1 MKLPRLLNAD
11 GSERARLHPVKLS
24 ATINKTPLSVSNMVV
39 LAENDIFVRDFVEI
53 YRKDK
58 SLGIFRVSSVGRESK
73 GTQNVNLSHGIVTLE
88 DSVTPAEITVQ
99 GTLSAVVATLLG
111 YQKGTARWAVGSVPN
126 EGAYKLE
133 LDRTNLLQAF
143 CDLCKLAKDYAFRYD
158 QTTTP
163 WKINAYPVATEN
175 LSECRLNRNTAD
187 PRMTIDESDLC
198 TRVVAP
204 QLDNGYMDADTI
216 STWGIVERDL
226 GVADDS
232 DAAEVK
238 KYAAEVLEARKN
250 PAISI
255 EIDAFDLSDR
265 TGDPIDRFEIGY
277 RCRVAMADIG
287 ISVVESIE
295 SLYFYD
301 LLTMPDVV
309 TITLANKPRDVSKS
323 LASLANQ
330 TSVLTSTVTKQG
342 SGIRSNS
349 SAIDDNKQ
357 FIIRD
362 REIIDLHTKTIA
374 DQGLK
379 LQEAEIKLA
388 DAVITLDAHQREI
401 TENGQNITA
410 ANIRIDGVEAE
421 VELKANASVVNEQG
435 RVLSE
440 AVIRIDGLDSEIA
453 LKANQTTVD
462 ALGTRI
468 SSAEVRISGA
478 EAKIELKVNRDGVIS
493 AINLTPESIT
503 IQASKINLSGYVT
516 ANQLEAEL
524 ENIELSFSQKIYT
537 NTLQATSVATSNFTF
552 NGNNIVKGS
561 KTYVTSVSFP
571 RYQEKTIYYMN
582 WNGNEAHMNVLTPTR
597 LASGGTNKEDI
608 YYLAY

>member
-39 LAENDIFVRDFVEI
+39 LAENDICVRDFVEI
-53 YRKDK
+53 YKKDK

-73 GTQNVNLSHGIVTLE
+73 GTQNINLSHGIVTLE
-88 DSVTPAEITVQ
+88 DSVTPEETTVQ

-111 YQKGTARWAVGSVPN
+111 YQKGTARWVVGSIPN

-133 LDRTNLLQAF
+133 VDRTNLLQAF
-143 CDLCKLAKDYAFRYD
+143 CDICKQARDYVFRYD
-158 QTTTP
+158 QTGST
-163 WKINAYPVATEN
+163 WKINAYPVASEN
-175 LSECRLNRNTAD
+175 LSECRISRNASS

-198 TRVVAP
+198 TRVLAP
-204 QLDNGYMDADTI
+204 QLDNGYMDADTVG
-216 STWGIVERDL
+216 TWGIVERDL

-250 PAISI
+250 PAISV
-255 EIDAFDLSDR
+255 EIDAFELSDR

-330 TSVLTSTVTKQG
+330 TSGLTSTVTKQG

-349 SAIDDNKQ
+349 NAIDDNKQ

-362 REIIDLHTKTIA
+362 REIIDLHTKTIEE
-374 DQGLK
+374 QGLVLK
-379 LQEAEIKLA
+379 EAEIQLG
-388 DAVITLDAHQREI
+388 DAKITLEAHQQ
-401 TENGQNITA
+401 TLT
-410 ANIRIDGVEAE
+410 
-421 VELKANASVVNEQG
+421 EQG
-435 RVLSE
+435 KRL
-440 AVIRIDGLDSEIA
+440 
-453 LKANQTTVD
+453 
-462 ALGTRI
+462 
-468 SSAEVRISGA
+468 SSAEIRLDGA
-478 EAKIELKVNRDGVIS
+478 EANILLKVDKDGVIS
-493 AINLTPESIT
+493 AINLSPEAIT
-503 IQASKINLSGYVT
+503 IQAKKINLEGYVT
-516 ANQLEAEL
+516 ATQLSTEIAAI
-524 ENIELSFSQKIYT
+524 ENSFSNMISTKVLYAQ
-537 NTLQATSVATSNFTF
+537 NTFQYQGWTVGLSENRF
-552 NGNNIVKGS
+552 
-561 KTYVTSVSFP
+561 VTSVRFP
-571 RYQEKTIYYMN
+571 TLSSQRISRLIDDDAYVVVGYAQNGSYSSDDYRYLSY
-582 WNGNEAHMNVLTPTR
+582 
-597 LASGGTNKEDI
+597 
-608 YYLAY
+608 

>member
-1 MKLPRLLNAD
+1 MRLPRLLNAD

-88 DSVTPAEITVQ
+88 DSVTPAETTVQ

-111 YQKGTARWAVGSVPN
+111 YQKGTSRWAVGNVPN
-126 EGAYKLE
+126 EGEYKLE

-143 CDLCKLAKDYAFRYD
+143 CDLCKQARDYVFRYD

-204 QLDNGYMDADTI
+204 QLDNGYMDADTVG
-216 STWGIVERDL
+216 TWGIVERDL

-232 DAAEVK
+232 DEADVK
-238 KYAAEVLEARKN
+238 KYASEVLEARKN
-250 PAISI
+250 PAISV

-277 RCRVAMADIG
+277 RCRVAMANIG

-330 TSVLTSTVTKQG
+330 TSGLTSTVTKQG

-349 SAIDDNKQ
+349 NAIDDNKQ

-362 REIIDLHTKTIA
+362 REIIDLHTKTIEE
-374 DQGLK
+374 QGLVLK
-379 LQEAEIKLA
+379 EAEIQIG
-388 DAVITLDAHQREI
+388 DAKITLEAHQQ
-401 TENGQNITA
+401 TLT
-410 ANIRIDGVEAE
+410 
-421 VELKANASVVNEQG
+421 EQG
-435 RVLSE
+435 KRL
-440 AVIRIDGLDSEIA
+440 
-453 LKANQTTVD
+453 
-462 ALGTRI
+462 
-468 SSAEVRISGA
+468 SSAEIRLDGA
-478 EAKIELKVNRDGVIS
+478 EANILLKVDKDGVIS
-493 AINLTPESIT
+493 AINLSPEAIT
-503 IQASKINLSGYVT
+503 IQSKRINLVGYVT
-516 ANQLEAEL
+516 AQQLEAEL
-524 ENIELSFSQKIYT
+524 ENIELSFNERIYT
-537 NTLQATSVATSNFTF
+537 KTLQANSVATGEFTLSGTRMSKINKTF
-552 NGNNIVKGS
+552 LTGAKISVGTATARVMHANGSPMEI
-561 KTYVTSVSFP
+561 TYVSSV
-571 RYQEKTIYYMN
+571 TISN
-582 WNGNEAHMNVLTPTR
+582 
-597 LASGGTNKEDI
+597 SDDDI
-608 YYLAY
+608 YYVGYY

>member
-1 MKLPRLLNAD
+1 MRLPRLLNAD

-39 LAENDIFVRDFVEI
+39 LAGNDIFVRDFVEI

-58 SLGIFRVSSVGRESK
+58 SLGIFRVASVGRESK
-73 GTQNVNLSHGIVTLE
+73 GTQNINLSHGIVTLE
-88 DSVTPAEITVQ
+88 DSVTPAETTVQ

-133 LDRTNLLQAF
+133 VDRTNLLQAF
-143 CDLCKLAKDYAFRYD
+143 CDLCKQARDYVFRYD

-163 WKINAYPVATEN
+163 WKINAYPVASEN
-175 LSECRLNRNTAD
+175 LSECRLSRNVSS

-198 TRVVAP
+198 TRVLAP

-232 DAAEVK
+232 DAADVK

-250 PAISI
+250 PAISV
-255 EIDAFDLSDR
+255 EIDAFELSDR

-287 ISVVESIE
+287 ISVLETIE
-295 SLYFYD
+295 SLYYGD
-301 LLTMPDVV
+301 LLASPDIVI
-309 TITLANKPRDVSKS
+309 ITLANKPRDVSKS

-330 TSVLTSTVTKQG
+330 TSGLNSTVTKYG
-342 SGIRSNS
+342 SSIRGNS
-349 SAIDDNKQ
+349 SMIDDNKQ
-357 FIIRD
+357 LIIRD

-421 VELKANASVVNEQG
+421 VELKANASVVTEQG
-435 RVLSE
+435 RILSE
-440 AVIRIDGLDSEIA
+440 AVVRIDGLD
-453 LKANQTTVD
+453 
-462 ALGTRI
+462 
-468 SSAEVRISGA
+468 AE
-478 EAKIELKVNRDGVIS
+478 IELKVSKNGVIS

-516 ANQLEAEL
+516 ARQLEAEL

-597 LASGGTNKEDI
+597 SASGGTNKEDI

>member
-1 MKLPRLLNAD
+1 MRLPRLLNAD

-73 GTQNVNLSHGIVTLE
+73 GTQNINLSHGIVTLE
-88 DSVTPAEITVQ
+88 DSVTPAETTVQ
-99 GTLSAVVATLLG
+99 GTLSVAVATLLG
-111 YQKGTARWAVGSVPN
+111 YQKGAARWAVGSVPN

-133 LDRTNLLQAF
+133 VDRTNLLQAF
-143 CDLCKLAKDYAFRYD
+143 CDLCKLAKDYVFRYD
-158 QTTTP
+158 QTATP

-198 TRVVAP
+198 TRVLAP

-250 PAISI
+250 PAISV

-287 ISVVESIE
+287 ISVLETIE
-295 SLYFYD
+295 ALYYGD
-301 LLTMPDVV
+301 LLASPDIVI
-309 TITLANKPRDVSKS
+309 ITLANKPRDVSKS

-330 TSVLTSTVTKQG
+330 TSGLTSTVTKHG
-342 SGIRSNS
+342 SSIRGNS
-349 SAIDDNKQ
+349 SMIDDNKQ
-357 FIIRD
+357 LIIRD
-362 REIIDLHTKTIA
+362 REIIDLHTKTIEE
-374 DQGLK
+374 QGLVLK
-379 LQEAEIKLA
+379 EAEIQIG
-388 DAVITLDAHQREI
+388 DAKITLEAHQQ
-401 TENGQNITA
+401 TLT
-410 ANIRIDGVEAE
+410 
-421 VELKANASVVNEQG
+421 EQG
-435 RVLSE
+435 KRL
-440 AVIRIDGLDSEIA
+440 
-453 LKANQTTVD
+453 
-462 ALGTRI
+462 
-468 SSAEVRISGA
+468 SSAEIRLDGA
-478 EAKIELKVNRDGVIS
+478 EANILLKVDKDGVIS
-493 AINLTPESIT
+493 AINLSPEAIT
-503 IQASKINLSGYVT
+503 IQSKRINLEGYVT
-516 ANQLEAEL
+516 ATQLSTEIAAI
-524 ENIELSFSQKIYT
+524 ENSFSNMVSTK
-537 NTLQATSVATSNFTF
+537 TLYAQ
-552 NGNNIVKGS
+552 NIFQYQGWTVGLSENKF
-561 KTYVTSVSFP
+561 VTSVRFP
-571 RYQEKTIYYMN
+571 TLSSQRISRLINDDAYVVVGYAKNGSYSSDNYRYLSY
-582 WNGNEAHMNVLTPTR
+582 
-597 LASGGTNKEDI
+597 
-608 YYLAY
+608 

>member
-1 MKLPRLLNAD
+1 MRLPRLLNAD

-73 GTQNVNLSHGIVTLE
+73 GTQNINLSHGIVTLE
-88 DSVTPAEITVQ
+88 DSVTPAETTVQ

-133 LDRTNLLQAF
+133 VDRTNLLQAF
-143 CDLCKLAKDYAFRYD
+143 CDLCKQARDYVFRYD

-163 WKINAYPVATEN
+163 WKINAYPVASEN
-175 LSECRLNRNTAD
+175 LSECRLSRNVSS

-226 GVADDS
+226 GVADDN

-250 PAISI
+250 PAISV
-255 EIDAFDLSDR
+255 EIDAFELSDR

-287 ISVVESIE
+287 ISVLETIE
-295 SLYFYD
+295 ALYYGD
-301 LLTMPDVV
+301 LLASPDIVI
-309 TITLANKPRDVSKS
+309 ITLANKPRDVSKS

-330 TSVLTSTVTKQG
+330 TSGLTSTVTKYG
-342 SGIRSNS
+342 SSIRGNS
-349 SAIDDNKQ
+349 AAIDDNKQ

-362 REIIDLHTKTIA
+362 REIIDLHTKTIEE
-374 DQGLK
+374 QGLVLK
-379 LQEAEIKLA
+379 EAEIQIG
-388 DAVITLDAHQREI
+388 DAKITLEAHQQ
-401 TENGQNITA
+401 TLT
-410 ANIRIDGVEAE
+410 
-421 VELKANASVVNEQG
+421 EQG
-435 RVLSE
+435 QRL
-440 AVIRIDGLDSEIA
+440 
-453 LKANQTTVD
+453 
-462 ALGTRI
+462 
-468 SSAEVRISGA
+468 SSAEIRLDGA
-478 EAKIELKVNRDGVIS
+478 EANILLKVSKDEVIS
-493 AINLTPESIT
+493 SINLSPEGVT
-503 IQASKINLSGYVT
+503 IQSRRINLSGYVT
-516 ANQLEAEL
+516 ADQLSSEL
-524 ENIELSFSQKIYT
+524 ADFKTTITNSIDTKILTCETAQIT
-537 NTLQATSVATSNFTF
+537 NVTLINYRCAWKSGDF
-552 NGNNIVKGS
+552 
-561 KTYVTSVSFP
+561 VTSVSFP
-571 RYQEKTIYYMN
+571 RYRESTIYYVN
-582 WNGNEAHMNVLTPTR
+582 WSGEEKFMNVLTPTK
-597 LASGGTNKEDI
+597 LASGSYSKSNDI
-608 YYLAY
+608 YYMGR

>member
-1 MKLPRLLNAD
+1 MRLPRLLNAD

-39 LAENDIFVRDFVEI
+39 FAENDIFVRDFVEI
-53 YRKDK
+53 YKKDK

-73 GTQNVNLSHGIVTLE
+73 GTQNINLSHGIATLE
-88 DSVTPAEITVQ
+88 DSVTPAETTVQ
-99 GTLSAVVATLLG
+99 GTLSSVVATLLG
-111 YQKGTARWAVGSVPN
+111 YQKGTARWVVGSVPN

-133 LDRTNLLQAF
+133 VDRTNLLQAF
-143 CDLCKLAKDYAFRYD
+143 CDLCKQARDYVFRYD

-163 WKINAYPVATEN
+163 WKINAYPVASEN
-175 LSECRLNRNTAD
+175 LSECRLSRNVSS

-198 TRVVAP
+198 TRVIAT

-250 PAISI
+250 PAISV
-255 EIDAFDLSDR
+255 EIDAFELSDR

-287 ISVVESIE
+287 ISVLETIE
-295 SLYFYD
+295 TLYYGD
-301 LLTMPDVV
+301 LLASPDIVI
-309 TITLANKPRDVSKS
+309 ITLANKPRDVSKS

-330 TSVLTSTVTKQG
+330 TSGLTSTVTKYG
-342 SGIRSNS
+342 SSIRGNS

-362 REIIDLHTKTIA
+362 REIIDLHTKTIEE
-374 DQGLK
+374 QGLVLK
-379 LQEAEIKLA
+379 EAEIQLG
-388 DAVITLDAHQREI
+388 DAKIILEAHQQTL
-401 TENGQNITA
+401 TEHGRRLSQA
-410 ANIRIDGVEAE
+410 EVDIDGAKAE
-421 VELKANASVVNEQG
+421 IS
-435 RVLSE
+435 
-440 AVIRIDGLDSEIA
+440 

-462 ALGTRI
+462 ALGTRV

-493 AINLTPESIT
+493 AINLSPEAIT
-503 IQASKINLSGYVT
+503 IQSKRINLVGYVT
-516 ANQLEAEL
+516 AQQLEAEL
-524 ENIELSFSQKIYT
+524 ANIELSFNERIYT
-537 NTLQATSVATSNFTF
+537 KTLQANSVATGEFTLSGTRMSKINKTF
-552 NGNNIVKGS
+552 LTGVKISVGKATARVMHANGSPMEI
-561 KTYVTSVSFP
+561 TYVSSV
-571 RYQEKTIYYMN
+571 TISN
-582 WNGNEAHMNVLTPTR
+582 
-597 LASGGTNKEDI
+597 SDDDI
-608 YYLAY
+608 YYVGYY